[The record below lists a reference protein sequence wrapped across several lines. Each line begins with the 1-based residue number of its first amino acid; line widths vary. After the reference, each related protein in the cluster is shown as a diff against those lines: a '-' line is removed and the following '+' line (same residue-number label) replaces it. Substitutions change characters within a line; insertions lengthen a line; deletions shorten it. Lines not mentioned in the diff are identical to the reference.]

1 MNILVT
7 GGAGFIGFHVAKRL
21 LSDGHRVT
29 ILDNLSNFNSR
40 ELKLAR
46 LAELGIDTARISPG
60 IPLQGPGDLV
70 FIQQDILDR
79 DGLEQVW
86 QAGPVDSVIHLAAVT
101 GLGPSREQPVFF
113 AENNIQGTVNLL
125 DASRRHGVRH
135 LLFTSSACVHG
146 CHAHAPQREEDDVD
160 RPMSIYAMTK
170 RAAELACYSYAYT
183 YRLPVT
189 VMRIFTAFGPW
200 GRPDSQ
206 PMTIARDI
214 IEGKPISICNN
225 GYLIR
230 DFTYVDD
237 IVDGVAIALTNP
249 PIATR
254 CNAAYALYN
263 VGRGKPI
270 PYRTFIQAI
279 ETALG
284 KGATIVEDPASP
296 ELQGESIESYADT
309 SRLEANL
316 AYSPVWDY
324 EESVPLFVDWFR
336 QHYNKTFRY

>member
-60 IPLQGPGDLV
+60 IHLQGPGDLV

-79 DGLEQVW
+79 DGLKQVW
-86 QAGPVDSVIHLAAVT
+86 QAGPVDCVIHLAAVT
-101 GLGPSREQPVFF
+101 GLAPSREQPVFF
-113 AENNIQGTVNLL
+113 SENNIQGTVNLL

-135 LLFTSSACVHG
+135 FLFTSSACVHG

-200 GRPDSQ
+200 GSP
-206 PMTIARDI
+206 
-214 IEGKPISICNN
+214 
-225 GYLIR
+225 
-230 DFTYVDD
+230 
-237 IVDGVAIALTNP
+237 
-249 PIATR
+249 TR
-254 CNAAYALYN
+254 
-263 VGRGKPI
+263 
-270 PYRTFIQAI
+270 
-279 ETALG
+279 
-284 KGATIVEDPASP
+284 SP
-296 ELQGESIESYADT
+296 
-309 SRLEANL
+309 
-316 AYSPVWDY
+316 
-324 EESVPLFVDWFR
+324 
-336 QHYNKTFRY
+336 